1 MKVIYQTIIGLFG
14 KLKVFS
20 IFLKYG
26 VRDGLKSLTKSKE
39 STNILNSG
47 PKIVWKIDSMEVWER
62 PSEKWIEPQ
71 KILLKNS
78 KNKWNMTQ

>member
-47 PKIVWKIDSMEVWER
+47 PKIV
-62 PSEKWIEPQ
+62 
-71 KILLKNS
+71 
-78 KNKWNMTQ
+78 